1 MSSSTTA
8 SNDESVLRAYIKE
21 ARQEQDED
29 NTNTKLVEFVEPK
42 SRSQL
47 PSEMFDR
54 SKLSVWSIL
63 KQCVD
68 KELYRFTVPIIW
80 NEPLSLLQRIAES
93 MRYAPL
99 LDRAASASTSVDR
112 LKFVTAYVISTQSL
126 NAGRISKPFNP

>member
-1 MSSSTTA
+1 MNKTELA
-8 SNDESVLRAYIKE
+8 DVKAYLKSEGDDKE
-21 ARQEQDED
+21 R
-29 NTNTKLVEFVEPK
+29 EFVETA

-80 NEPLSLLQRIAES
+80 NEPLSLLQRISET
-93 MRYAPL
+93 MNFTHL
-99 LDRAASASTSVDR
+99 LDRSALATTTVDR
-112 LKFVTAYVISTQSL
+112 LKFVAAFAISTQSF